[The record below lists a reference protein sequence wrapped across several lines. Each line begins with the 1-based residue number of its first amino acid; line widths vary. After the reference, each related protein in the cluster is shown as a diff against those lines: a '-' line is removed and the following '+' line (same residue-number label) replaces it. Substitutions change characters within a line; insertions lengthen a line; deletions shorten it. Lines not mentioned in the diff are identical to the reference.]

1 MNQPTLPVIPAP
13 DPIGIPAP
21 SGLLQALLVL
31 TFVLHLLPMSLL
43 LGGTLMAA
51 WAEVRGRWRRSQPH
65 LQLARQLAPLL
76 PTVTAYV
83 VTLGVAPLLFV
94 QLLYGQFFYS
104 SSALMGWA
112 WFAVVPLLLLAYAG
126 FYFYFWRGQAARRLA
141 GALLV
146 VSGLAVLIIAYLW
159 VNNSTLMLSPT
170 HWWGIWTSGRT
181 LAVNAGDTTVFPR
194 LLTMLGVACLSASLY
209 VLSLR
214 KKQEAAGRAEAVASR
229 PEAATGEAE
238 PAGGAEARLTGRVAA
253 AWSTMGAVIALAG
266 GLWYSQTLPTP
277 IRAALGKGPAPLLGW
292 LALATILLAEA
303 AVLRAARRNSAGRAS
318 AGLASTGLDPVG
330 ILGLILAVGA
340 GAVARHLV
348 RQAYLVPYLDPAAWQ
363 LRPQWDVFAVFALL
377 LIAGLIF
384 VGYLLLRFTG
394 RLPGQRPGSRRLPAR
409 GMNAPSG
416 LS

>member
-51 WAEVRGRWRRSQPH
+51 WAEVWGRWRRSQPH

-170 HWWGIWTSGRT
+170 HWWGIWASGRT
-181 LAVNAGDTTVFPR
+181 LAVHTGDATILPR
-194 LLTMLGVACLSASLY
+194 VLVVLGLACLSASLY
-209 VLSLR
+209 VLGLR
-214 KKQEAAGRAEAVASR
+214 N
-229 PEAATGEAE
+229 
-238 PAGGAEARLTGRVAA
+238 TGRVAA

-292 LALATILLAEA
+292 LALAGILLAEA
-303 AVLRAARRNSAGRAS
+303 AILRAARRNSAGRAS

-340 GAVARHLV
+340 GAAARHLV
-348 RQAYLVPYLDPAAWQ
+348 RQAYLV
-363 LRPQWDVFAVFALL
+363 
-377 LIAGLIF
+377 
-384 VGYLLLRFTG
+384 
-394 RLPGQRPGSRRLPAR
+394 
-409 GMNAPSG
+409 
-416 LS
+416 